1 MLPLVPFVAQLN
13 VILSRDMA
21 GDPVRCPIVARR
33 LINLLWPGWLPAEA
47 KAYGKESYGRH
58 LLHEDPAGRFS
69 IGSFVWRPGE
79 ATPIHDHH
87 CWGVVGVAQG
97 RLVSQ
102 DFQASADGRSG
113 LRHVTSVIIPTGH
126 TTWLSPGTGDIPGN
140 QHSRLRRR
148 VLCRMPEPL
157 RKPCRYRRRIPSV
170 GCCPQRLLNEKR
182 PRRRNSS

>member
-1 MLPLVPFVAQLN
+1 MLPLMPFVAQLN

-113 LRHVTSVIIPTGH
+113 LRHVTSVIVPTGH
-126 TTWLSPGTGDIPGN
+126 TTWLSPGTGDIHKLVNPASTTAISIHVYGAAF
-140 QHSRLRRR
+140 SA
-148 VLCRMPEPL
+148 VCRNRYEGPADTDVASPL
-157 RKPCRYRRRIPSV
+157 SAAA
-170 GCCPQRLLNEKR
+170 
-182 PRRRNSS
+182 RNSS